1 MGCVRVLHDSGY
13 SKSHPA
19 NFANVCK
26 IRKTL
31 SGSIKILAHLGSNGG
46 EKSGAVESPPPP
58 RRTKQNKTATFVV
71 GKWRL
76 G

>member
-31 SGSIKILAHLGSNGG
+31 SGSIKILGVNV
-46 EKSGAVESPPPP
+46 KS
-58 RRTKQNKTATFVV
+58 
-71 GKWRL
+71 RL
-76 G
+76 LKSEER